1 MVYKIGWFST
11 GRDHAARELLKI
23 IQDNIQSGTLSA
35 ELEFVFSDRDPG
47 EFEKSDK
54 FFDQVKS
61 YGLELVNFSSRK
73 FQPEQRAQ
81 GMSDPDKL
89 IQWRLDF
96 DHEVMKMLEPYS
108 PNLNILAGY
117 MLIVGPEMCKK
128 LDMVNL
134 HPAKPGGPK
143 GTWQE
148 VIWELIRIKAQETGI
163 MMHLVTPILDEGP
176 PVTFCKFPIRG
187 GEFEPF
193 WEDLAA
199 KLSTRTLEDIIQ
211 EEGEAEPYFAKVREE
226 GVRRE
231 LPMILYTIREFAD
244 GNVKIENKKI
254 VTADGVV
261 LEGGY
266 DLTKI
271 LVDVI

>member
-11 GRDHAARELLKI
+11 GRDEAARELLKI
-23 IQDNIQSGTLSA
+23 IWDNIQNGTLNA
-35 ELEFVFSDRDPG
+35 ELEIVFSDRKPG
-47 EFEKSDK
+47 EFGESDK
-54 FFDQVKS
+54 FFEQVKS

-73 FQPEQRAQ
+73 FQPELRAQ
-81 GMSDPDKL
+81 GKSDPDKL
-89 IQWRLDF
+89 ELWRLEF
-96 DHEVMKMLEPYS
+96 DREVMKLIETFT

-117 MLIVGPEMCKK
+117 MLIVGPEMCTK

-148 VIWELIRIKAQETGI
+148 VIWELIRTEAQETGI
-163 MMHLVTPILDEGP
+163 MMHLVTPVLDEGP
-176 PVTFCKFPIRG
+176 PVTFCQFPIRG
-187 GEFEPF
+187 GEFEPL

-199 KLSTRTLEDIIQ
+199 KLSTKSLEDIIQ

-231 LPMILYTIREFAD
+231 LPMILYTIREFAE
-244 GNVKIENKKI
+244 GKVKIQDRKI
-254 VTADGVV
+254 VTADGTV
-261 LEGGY
+261 LDGGY
-266 DLTKI
+266 DLTRI
-271 LVDVI
+271 LDEVI